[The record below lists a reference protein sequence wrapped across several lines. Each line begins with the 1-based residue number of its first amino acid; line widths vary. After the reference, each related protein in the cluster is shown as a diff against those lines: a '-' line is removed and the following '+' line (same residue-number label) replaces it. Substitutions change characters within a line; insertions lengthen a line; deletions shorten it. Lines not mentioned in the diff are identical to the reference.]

1 MAARV
6 RPDRALSVLA
16 VEVLLKRLLHADLA
30 DDGVHRIAEIL
41 VFSPVLLINRT
52 GVADNIAGGGGVD
65 LTFGL
70 GLDLDAGQLVM
81 LLHDLGD
88 KVDARVGR
96 HRVVVVNRKLLARHL
111 VAHAHN
117 ADLLEVGIRVGHAVI
132 LAQTRHDLR
141 GIHACRPVLLLAEA
155 LQFLVVVVF
164 RAGKHELLVAQVDRQ
179 GVRHL
184 RRRVVVDQV

>member
-16 VEVLLKRLLHADLA
+16 VEVLLKGLLDADLA

-70 GLDLDAGQLVM
+70 GLDLDAGQLVV
-81 LLHDLGD
+81 LFHDLGD

-96 HRVVVVNRKLLARHL
+96 QRIVVVNRKLFARHL

-117 ADLLEVGIRVGHAVI
+117 ADLLEVGIRIGHAVI
-132 LAQTRHDLR
+132 LAQMRHDL
-141 GIHACRPVLLLAEA
+141 
-155 LQFLVVVVF
+155 
-164 RAGKHELLVAQVDRQ
+164 
-179 GVRHL
+179 
-184 RRRVVVDQV
+184 